1 MEMPMTPVQELVLI
15 SPHEEDHSLLQS
27 SLSGT
32 EWNIEW
38 AQTGQ
43 AAQRTLRRDSISVVI
58 SERDL
63 PEGTWKDI
71 LEQLSALPH
80 PPLLIV
86 TSRQADNH
94 LWAEVLNLGGHDV
107 LAKPLLGSEVARVV
121 GLAGA
126 RWQRNMGGWNRNE
139 ASGGL

>member
-1 MEMPMTPVQELVLI
+1 MPTPIQELVLI
-15 SPHEEDHSLLQS
+15 SPHEEDLSLLQN
-27 SLSGT
+27 SLSGS
-32 EWNIEW
+32 EWNIQW
-38 AQTGQ
+38 APTRQ
-43 AAQRTLRRDSISVVI
+43 AAQGTLGRDSVSVVI

-71 LEQLSALPH
+71 LEQLRALPH

-86 TSRQADNH
+86 ASQQADNF

-121 GLAGA
+121 GLAGS
-126 RWQRNMGGWNRNE
+126 RWQRMAGQ
-139 ASGGL
+139 S